1 MLFGITLLAWVAAIY
16 ETPSH
21 GAVRSRRLASAIVI
35 ASIVTAAI
43 TVPAMSAFGIHEL
56 VWSLLDSKKKRVP
69 PLWLRFVGH
78 TTVYGT
84 FSFLFVAVAEVLQR
98 HRSTTSALQA
108 TQRAQATIAREVLE
122 VAPERRCRRRS
133 SRSSCSM
140 SLVDIETLYRQD
152 APRAAD
158 DLDRLIS
165 YLRVALPR
173 LRETGS
179 TIEAEIDL
187 VQAYLAVVTSLHGGR
202 PTLSVTLPD
211 DCGRARFYPML
222 LLPLLQRAVRQPSGE
237 CRSRS
242 EIGISR
248 IGSQIAIVLR
258 FAFPTTATMIRSWC
272 ACVSAWPDSSVVRRR
287 SIASESA
294 TRMVQLRC
302 ACRRLRP
309 RDAMTGPTAIV
320 AEDEATLRHQL
331 IEQLGQ
337 LWPELAIVGEASDG
351 VQALRL
357 LDEHHPDVLFL
368 DIQMPGAT
376 GLEVARQASGRCHV
390 VFVTAYDQHAVA
402 AFDQGAVDYVLKP
415 VSPAR
420 LFTAVSRVKA
430 AARNASSSARS
441 SARAR
446 SASNA
451 QSPSKQYL
459 RWINASVGQSL
470 KLITVDEISYFQAD
484 NKYTRV
490 VTGEGEA
497 LIRKPLKE
505 LVDELD
511 PNQFWQ
517 IHRSTLVNA
526 TSIAGVARDFRGR
539 MLVKLKTR
547 AETLL
552 VSDSYTHL
560 FRQM

>member
-1 MLFGITLLAWVAAIY
+1 
-16 ETPSH
+16 
-21 GAVRSRRLASAIVI
+21 
-35 ASIVTAAI
+35 
-43 TVPAMSAFGIHEL
+43 MS
-56 VWSLLDSKKKRVP
+56 
-69 PLWLRFVGH
+69 
-78 TTVYGT
+78 
-84 FSFLFVAVAEVLQR
+84 
-98 HRSTTSALQA
+98 
-108 TQRAQATIAREVLE
+108 
-122 VAPERRCRRRS
+122 
-133 SRSSCSM
+133 
-140 SLVDIETLYRQD
+140 
-152 APRAAD
+152 
-158 DLDRLIS
+158 
-165 YLRVALPR
+165 
-173 LRETGS
+173 
-179 TIEAEIDL
+179 
-187 VQAYLAVVTSLHGGR
+187 
-202 PTLSVTLPD
+202 
-211 DCGRARFYPML
+211 
-222 LLPLLQRAVRQPSGE
+222 
-237 CRSRS
+237 
-242 EIGISR
+242 
-248 IGSQIAIVLR
+248 
-258 FAFPTTATMIRSWC
+258 
-272 ACVSAWPDSSVVRRR
+272 
-287 SIASESA
+287 
-294 TRMVQLRC
+294 
-302 ACRRLRP
+302 
-309 RDAMTGPTAIV
+309 GPTAIV

-415 VSPAR
+415 VAPAR
-420 LFTAVSRVKA
+420 LFTAVSRVRQRLGTPP
-430 AARNASSSARS
+430 ARLESTLAQIT
-441 SARAR
+441 
-446 SASNA
+446 NA
-451 QSPSKQYL
+451 QSPAKQHL
-459 RWINASVGQSL
+459 RWINASVGQNL
-470 KLITVDEISYFQAD
+470 KLITVDEVAYFQAD

-490 VTGEGEA
+490 VTVDGEA

-505 LVDELD
+505 LVEELD